1 MKVTIEIKKAN
12 TITHQ
17 IKRSD
22 GGGKKYLN
30 LYVGFLIVNKDVF
43 DKICNLNVTIC
54 HDKMCI

>member
-22 GGGKKYLN
+22 GTFMYIKSDSKKGKKLID
-30 LYVGFLIVNKDVF
+30 FLKGQ
-43 DKICNLNVTIC
+43 
-54 HDKMCI
+54 